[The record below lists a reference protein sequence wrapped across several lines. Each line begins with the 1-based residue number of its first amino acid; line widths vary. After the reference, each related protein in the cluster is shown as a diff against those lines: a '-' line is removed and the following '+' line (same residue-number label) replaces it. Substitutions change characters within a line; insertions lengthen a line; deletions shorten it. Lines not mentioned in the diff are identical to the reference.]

1 MARQRTPGRRRYQ
14 WLREISDVVQVPDS
28 GTTVINLFSITDVEI
43 LAEGLAAP
51 TLVRTRGEYII
62 SIASATSTPGL
73 VQRVGVG
80 ILVVPSTVAGTAIG
94 GPIAAANQEW
104 LYWSAH
110 ALITPSAGAEDV
122 APGFVRVP
130 YDVKAMRKIHK
141 SSVRFMVENA
151 GDSVAEINIA
161 WSASCL
167 FQE

>member
-28 GTTVINLFSITDVEI
+28 GTTAINLFSITDTEI
-43 LAEGLAAP
+43 VAEGMAAP

-62 SIASATSTPGL
+62 SLVPATVTPGL
-73 VQRVGVG
+73 VQRVGIG

-94 GPIAAANQEW
+94 GPLAVPNQEW

-110 ALITPSAGAEDV
+110 ALITPEEGSEDA

-141 SSVRFMVENA
+141 SSVRFMVENK
-151 GDSVAEINIA
+151 GDSVAEILVA
-161 WSASCL
+161 MSASCL